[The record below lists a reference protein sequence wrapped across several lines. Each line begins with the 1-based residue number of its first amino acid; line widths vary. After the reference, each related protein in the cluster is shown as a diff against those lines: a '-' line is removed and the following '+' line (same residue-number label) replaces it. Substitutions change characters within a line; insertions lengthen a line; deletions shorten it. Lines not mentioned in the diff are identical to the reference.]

1 MFLKSKKNSFSFE
14 DMRQVITENGI
25 GTPEP
30 FDALRER
37 IRDRFDDLSPHLQR
51 VARLALDE
59 PNQFALQTIAAIAE
73 RLKIQPSTVIRF
85 AKEFGYD
92 GFSGMQQ
99 VFKLR
104 LIEGGARYREQVYEE
119 SHAGNGAGGT
129 ADSLHGC
136 IDTLIASLEA
146 LRRDVRPEQVE
157 QAIDLC
163 ASARHIYVAGLRR
176 SHPIATYFAYSLNR
190 LERRCSLLDFAGGMA
205 AQQVANMGHDDLLIA
220 IAFTPYTAL
229 VVDIVRDASL
239 RDLPI
244 LALTDTPSSPLAAN
258 ASLAFFVDNE
268 SGGQF
273 RPISGAIGLVQTII
287 VGLSASLELEGQ
299 KPARHDEQ

>member
-1 MFLKSKKNSFSFE
+1 
-14 DMRQVITENGI
+14 MRQVITENGV

-51 VARLALDE
+51 IARLALDE
-59 PNQFALQTIAAIAE
+59 PNQFALQTIAAIAQ

-104 LIEGGARYREQVYEE
+104 LIEGGALYREQVYEE
-119 SHAGNGAGGT
+119 SHAENRVGGA

-157 QAIDLC
+157 QAVRLC
-163 ASARHIYVAGLRR
+163 TSTRHIYVAGLRR
-176 SHPIATYFAYSLNR
+176 SHPIATYFAYGLNR

-239 RDLPI
+239 RNLPI

-258 ASLAFFVDNE
+258 ASLTFFVDNE

-273 RPISGAIGLVQTII
+273 RPISGAIGLVQAII
-287 VGLSASLELEGQ
+287 VGLSALLELEGQ
-299 KPARHDEQ
+299 EPARRDKQQ

>member
-1 MFLKSKKNSFSFE
+1 MKLKENSFTFPA
-14 DMRQVITENGI
+14 MRQVITDSNG
-25 GTPEP
+25 GSAPEP

-37 IRDRFDDLSPHLQR
+37 IRDRYDELSPHLQR
-51 VARLALDE
+51 IARLALDE

-104 LIEGGARYREQVYEE
+104 LIEGGALHRARVYEASHTE
-119 SHAGNGAGGT
+119 SRTGAPN
-129 ADSLHGC
+129 SLDAC

-146 LRRDVRPEQVE
+146 LRREVSPEQLA
-157 QAIDLC
+157 QAVRLC
-163 ASARHIYVAGLRR
+163 AGARHIYVAGQRR
-176 SHPIATYFAYSLNR
+176 SHPIATYVAYGLNR

-205 AQQVANMGHDDLLIA
+205 AQQVANMGHEDLLIA
-220 IAFTPYTAL
+220 IAFTPYTAM

-239 RDLPI
+239 RGLPI
-244 LALTDTPSSPLAAN
+244 LVLTDTPSSPLAAN

-273 RPISGAIGLVQTII
+273 RPISGAIGLVQAII
-287 VGLSASLELEGQ
+287 VGLSASLEHAG
-299 KPARHDEQ
+299 

>member
-1 MFLKSKKNSFSFE
+1 
-14 DMRQVITENGI
+14 MRQVITENGV

-37 IRDRFDDLSPHLQR
+37 IRDRYDDLSPHLQR
-51 VARLALDE
+51 IARLALDE

-104 LIEGGARYREQVYEE
+104 LIEGGPLYREQVYEE
-119 SHAGNGAGGT
+119 SHAENRAGGA

-157 QAIDLC
+157 QAVRLC
-163 ASARHIYVAGLRR
+163 TSARHIYVAGLRR
-176 SHPIATYFAYSLNR
+176 SHPIATYFAYGLNR

-239 RDLPI
+239 RNLPI

-273 RPISGAIGLVQTII
+273 RPISGAIGLVQSIV
-287 VGLSASLELEGQ
+287 VGLSTLLELEGQ
-299 KPARHDEQ
+299 EPLRRDEQQ

>member
-1 MFLKSKKNSFSFE
+1 
-14 DMRQVITENGI
+14 MRQVITDNGI

-37 IRDRFDDLSPHLQR
+37 IRDRYDDLSPHLQR
-51 VARLALDE
+51 IAKLALDE

-104 LIEGGARYREQVYEE
+104 LIEGGALYRAQVYKERH
-119 SHAGNGAGGT
+119 SDRLGTGAG
-129 ADSLHGC
+129 DSLNAC
-136 IDTLIASLEA
+136 IDTLIVSLEA
-146 LRRDVRPEQVE
+146 LRREVSPDQVE
-157 QAIDLC
+157 QAVSLC
-163 ASARHIYVAGLRR
+163 AGARHIYVAGLRR
-176 SHPIATYFAYSLNR
+176 SHPIATYFAYGLNR

-239 RDLPI
+239 RGLPI
-244 LALTDTPSSPLAAN
+244 LALTDTPSSPLGAN

-273 RPISGAIGLVQTII
+273 RPISGAIGLVQAII
-287 VGLSASLELEGQ
+287 VGLSAQLEHEGQ
-299 KPARHDEQ
+299 DPAEHAE